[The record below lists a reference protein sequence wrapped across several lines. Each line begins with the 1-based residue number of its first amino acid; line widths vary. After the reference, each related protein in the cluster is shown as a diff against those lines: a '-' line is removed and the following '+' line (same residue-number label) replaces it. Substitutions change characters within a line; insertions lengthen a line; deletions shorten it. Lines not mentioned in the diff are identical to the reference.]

1 LPSEEA
7 VAILNGTAAAFA
19 SGAIGIPIARE
30 ALVEDKT
37 LVCKDCSNNFTF
49 SVRDQQFFAEKGFE
63 NEPQRCR
70 DCRKARKSA
79 EPGAMHPGGREV
91 HETICAQCGVTTTV
105 PFRPRGDKPVY
116 CRTCFTAAQTV
127 RA

>member
-1 LPSEEA
+1 M
-7 VAILNGTAAAFA
+7 AILLRTAGPLGFA
-19 SGAIGIPIARE
+19 VVGIAVLRE

-37 LVCKDCSNNFTF
+37 LVCKDCGNDFTF
-49 SVRDQQFFAEKGFE
+49 STRDQQFYTEKGFE

-70 DCRKARKSA
+70 DCRTARKSQK
-79 EPGAMHPGGREV
+79 PGAGAGEREM

-105 PFRPRGDKPVY
+105 PI
-116 CRTCFTAAQTV
+116 